1 MPHKNIE
8 TTQLRLPSQD
18 EVCALWEQFG
28 VLPNIRRHSRQ
39 VCRVALTMCKWL
51 EEAGC
56 LFNKTL
62 IETGALLHDLA
73 KAYCLD
79 KPGLSHN
86 LEGQRI
92 LERAGYPELGEI
104 VAKHVN
110 LPAISYCDEWMLVFY
125 ADKRVLGEK
134 VVSVDERFQY
144 IHRVYGQN
152 NSDRLDRIKKD
163 ELLAYEVEERLFK
176 LLPDYSP
183 QDLCAIFRER
193 KKDC

>member
-1 MPHKNIE
+1 M
-8 TTQLRLPSQD
+8 RLPSQN
-18 EVCALWEQFG
+18 EIFALWEQFG
-28 VLPNIRRHSRQ
+28 VLPNIRCHYRQ
-39 VCRVALTMCKWL
+39 VCRVALTMCEWL
-51 EEAGC
+51 EAAGC

-62 IETGALLHDLA
+62 IEAGALLHDVA

-104 VAKHVN
+104 VAHHVN
-110 LPAISYCDEWMLVFY
+110 LPAISYYDEGVLVFY
-125 ADKRVLGEK
+125 ADKRVLGER

-144 IHRVYGQN
+144 IYRVYGQN
-152 NSDRLDRIKKD
+152 NPDRLDRIKKD
-163 ELLAYEVEERLFK
+163 ELLTYEVEKRLFK
-176 LLPDYSP
+176 LLPGYSP